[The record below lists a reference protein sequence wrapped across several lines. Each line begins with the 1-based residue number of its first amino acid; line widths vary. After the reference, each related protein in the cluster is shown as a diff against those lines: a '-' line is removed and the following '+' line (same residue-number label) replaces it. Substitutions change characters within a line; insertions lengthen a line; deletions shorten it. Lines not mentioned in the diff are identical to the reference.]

1 MTGNET
7 CHVDTCNSFIK
18 DSSDKFWAFDTN
30 NISVCDM
37 CPRRYIK
44 PGGMSGGDGLIDKSF
59 SDKDDRYNYLKL
71 KSNYSHSSNSVLPSN
86 NSGKCNLENCNNFMK
101 DSSDKFWA
109 FDTNN
114 TAVCDMCP
122 RRYIKPGGVSGG
134 DGLVDQSFNNQD
146 DRYNHLKLGCKVQ
159 PCNAF
164 LNDWSDKFWAF
175 DTDNTAV
182 CDMCPRRYIKPGG
195 VSGGDGLIDKLFD
208 NTEDRYKHLK
218 LDCNQDSCNTQIK
231 AFSDRALTFDT
242 NEDLNSCALCPR
254 RYTKQGGVSGG
265 DGLVD
270 QSFNNQDDRYNHLK
284 LGCKVEPCN
293 AFLRDWSDKFWA
305 FDTNNVAVCDMCPRR
320 YIKPGGV
327 SGGDGLIDKS
337 FNNIDDRYNHL
348 KLKLNCN
355 TNACN
360 SFIKNW
366 SDKWWVFNTDNGIA
380 ECEKCP
386 VRYIKYGG
394 VSGGDGLIDK
404 NFAKTDYDNRYNYL
418 KHEDNERILT
428 TNDCKFGEYLNNES
442 ECVVCP
448 DIMPIRGKNNDICKA
463 CDAGQ
468 QPNID
473 FSDCEPC
480 PVNTFKNYSGWK
492 TPCISCPEGSYTNNK
507 TGSINCIKDEDLKTS
522 VFDDVIKKNKEKLF
536 ADFNKVTESDRKDPT
551 KWSQLRE
558 SIDNHAV
565 HMFRLQS
572 EHKYKEDNQIDNVIN
587 KLKQKYND
595 DLCKKYVKHY
605 KFDTRNVEM
614 VTPKLAEL
622 KPTILKFTGHYSED
636 DKECKHPD
644 PTVVNKF
651 ECPESIIC
659 PNNRTRSKIVNEVF
673 KNYEPVCQYT
683 C

>member
-30 NISVCDM
+30 NIAVCDM

-134 DGLVDQSFNNQD
+134 DGLVDQSFNNKD

-175 DTDNTAV
+175 DTDNT
-182 CDMCPRRYIKPGG
+182 
-195 VSGGDGLIDKLFD
+195 
-208 NTEDRYKHLK
+208 
-218 LDCNQDSCNTQIK
+218 
-231 AFSDRALTFDT
+231 
-242 NEDLNSCALCPR
+242 
-254 RYTKQGGVSGG
+254 
-265 DGLVD
+265 
-270 QSFNNQDDRYNHLK
+270 
-284 LGCKVEPCN
+284 
-293 AFLRDWSDKFWA
+293 
-305 FDTNNVAVCDMCPRR
+305 AVCDMCPRR